1 MQLYLSYGEIPD
13 LVLDGDFDFESAL
26 EYIEMLEENE
36 SSELEGA
43 DVILTDG
50 ENEWFLDSD
59 ENTLFWSKFN

>member
-1 MQLYLSYGEIPD
+1 MQLYLTYGEIPD

-50 ENEWFLDSD
+50 ENEWFLDAD
-59 ENTLFWSKFN
+59 ENTLFWSKVD

>member
-26 EYIEMLEENE
+26 EYIEILEENE

-59 ENTLFWSKFN
+59 ENKLFWSKFN